1 LHKQHSFLSQLQK
14 TNTANSI
21 AATPAMLKT
30 FFHVLNK
37 NTAFLSFPLHIDQF
51 LGQYNIGHPE
61 KRISLFYVRISCYY
75 HDNYNAING
84 FKSRPPLLKLIV
96 INSIGGVIMSEK
108 KELDILVGNNIKR
121 ERTKAGY
128 TQEQF
133 SELIG
138 IGTKSLSA
146 IERGTVGVSL
156 TTLLRICKVL
166 SISSNSLLFEN
177 TPKNDVQDITGR
189 LERLTPAQ
197 FEIAKAVLCK
207 VIEAFSTK

>member
-1 LHKQHSFLSQLQK
+1 
-14 TNTANSI
+14 
-21 AATPAMLKT
+21 
-30 FFHVLNK
+30 
-37 NTAFLSFPLHIDQF
+37 
-51 LGQYNIGHPE
+51 
-61 KRISLFYVRISCYY
+61 
-75 HDNYNAING
+75 
-84 FKSRPPLLKLIV
+84 
-96 INSIGGVIMSEK
+96 MSEK

-189 LERLTPAQ
+189 LEQLTPAQ